1 MLNNKN
7 WRPLIYSI
15 LLAAG
20 ILIGMYLRP
29 SHSGK
34 IFSGGEG
41 RKLREVFGL
50 LENAY
55 VDTINTRKLEEDAIS
70 SMLAELDPHSVYL
83 SIDDLKIANEQL
95 GGSFEGIGVEF
106 SIINDTIMVVAPIEG
121 GPSIA
126 LGIQSGDRIVQVDT
140 QNVAGVN
147 IKNEEVFKLL
157 RGERGTKVKVKI
169 KRPGFD
175 KLIDYTIVRNTIP
188 VQSVDAAMMI
198 DEHTGYIR
206 VSRFAV
212 DTYEEFTLG
221 LKKLASTPGFSKLI
235 IDLRG
240 NPGGYLDAVTK
251 MVDEVLPDGKLIVY
265 TEGRKQ
271 PRYDYESMK
280 KGLYED
286 GKIAILIDESS
297 ASASEIFAGAIQDH
311 DRGIIV
317 GRRSFGKGLVQEPF
331 TLNDG
336 SGLRLTVAR
345 YYTPSGRCIQKPYDN
360 GAEAYEHELLDRYE
374 NGEVADETKTHLNDS
389 TPYYTQN
396 KRIVFGG
403 GGIMPDIFIPIDTS
417 FRNEYVYELFA
428 RNLIRQFVAEYY
440 QAHKNEL
447 AKFATPAAYQATF
460 KTPLFGELV
469 KFATKQGLRKPTESE
484 TKKSAAYIEKQ
495 LRAAIARQIWNSEGY
510 YYIMAADDDAVKK
523 AKEAMANQDKILKP

>member
-20 ILIGMYLRP
+20 VLIGIYLRP

-70 SMLAELDPHSVYL
+70 NMLAELDPHSVYL

-95 GGSFEGIGVEF
+95 EGSFEGIGVEF
-106 SIINDTIMVVAPIEG
+106 AIVNDTIMVVAPIEG

-140 QNVAGVN
+140 LVVAGVD
-147 IKNEEVFKLL
+147 IKNEQVFKLL
-157 RGERGTKVKVKI
+157 RGKRGTAVNVKI
-169 KRPGFD
+169 KRNGYP

-198 DEHTGYIR
+198 DPKTGYIR
-206 VSRFAV
+206 VSRFAI
-212 DTYEEFTLG
+212 DTYDEFNKA
-221 LKKLASTPGFSKLI
+221 LKKLVSTPGFSQLI

-240 NPGGYLDAVTK
+240 NPGGFLDAVTK
-251 MVDEVLPDGKLIVY
+251 MVDEVLSDGKLIVY

-374 NGEVADETKTHLNDS
+374 SGEVEDETKTQLNDS

-428 RNLIRQFVAEYY
+428 RNLIRQFIAEYY
-440 QAHKNEL
+440 QQHKNEFT
-447 AKFATPAAYQATF
+447 AFASPAAYHSSYKAV
-460 KTPLFGELV
+460 LFTQLIQ
-469 KFATKQGLRKPTESE
+469 FATTQGLRKPSESE
-484 TKKSAAYIEKQ
+484 VKKSIAYIEKQ
-495 LRAAIARQIWNSEGY
+495 LKATLARQIWSSEGY

-523 AKEAMANQDKILKP
+523 AIDALKKQDAWLKP

>member
-1 MLNNKN
+1 
-7 WRPLIYSI
+7 
-15 LLAAG
+15 
-20 ILIGMYLRP
+20 
-29 SHSGK
+29 
-34 IFSGGEG
+34 
-41 RKLREVFGL
+41 
-50 LENAY
+50 
-55 VDTINTRKLEEDAIS
+55 
-70 SMLAELDPHSVYL
+70 
-83 SIDDLKIANEQL
+83 
-95 GGSFEGIGVEF
+95 
-106 SIINDTIMVVAPIEG
+106 
-121 GPSIA
+121 
-126 LGIQSGDRIVQVDT
+126 
-140 QNVAGVN
+140 
-147 IKNEEVFKLL
+147 
-157 RGERGTKVKVKI
+157 
-169 KRPGFD
+169 
-175 KLIDYTIVRNTIP
+175 
-188 VQSVDAAMMI
+188 
-198 DEHTGYIR
+198 
-206 VSRFAV
+206 
-212 DTYEEFTLG
+212 
-221 LKKLASTPGFSKLI
+221 
-235 IDLRG
+235 
-240 NPGGYLDAVTK
+240 
-251 MVDEVLPDGKLIVY
+251 
-265 TEGRKQ
+265 
-271 PRYDYESMK
+271 MK